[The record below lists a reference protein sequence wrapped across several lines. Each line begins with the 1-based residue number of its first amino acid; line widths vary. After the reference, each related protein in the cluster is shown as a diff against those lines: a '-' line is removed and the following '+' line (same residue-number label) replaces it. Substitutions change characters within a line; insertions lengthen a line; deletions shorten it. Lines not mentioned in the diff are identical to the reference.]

1 MVLSPASAGQAR
13 IGGVPM
19 PPALTALLDGSPD
32 PLLLLDSDRRLIFSN
47 VAAGRVLDANGGFAV
62 ASGRFSPLGPGYLP
76 AARKG
81 IRRDW
86 LFLVHPM
93 FAGASLEPSNES
105 NQRVPHKSVQGIAH
119 DPIELQTVRQSYPTN
134 TAREPI

>member
-1 MVLSPASAGQAR
+1 MALSPASAGQAR

-32 PLLLLDSDRRLIFSN
+32 PVLLLDSDRRLIFSN

-62 ASGRFSPLGPGYLP
+62 ASGRLSPFGPGYLP

-81 IRRDW
+81 IRGDW
-86 LFLVHPM
+86 LLLVHPT
-93 FAGASLEPSNES
+93 FAGASH
-105 NQRVPHKSVQGIAH
+105 RKSVQGIAH
-119 DPIELQTVRQSYPTN
+119 DPIELQAVRQSYPTS
-134 TAREPI
+134 TAREPT

>member
-1 MVLSPASAGQAR
+1 
-13 IGGVPM
+13 M

-47 VAAGRVLDANGGFAV
+47 VAAGRVLDADGGFAV
-62 ASGRFSPLGPGYLP
+62 AGGQVSPLGPGYLRTD
-76 AARKG
+76 RKG

-93 FAGASLEPSNES
+93 FAGASQAYATS
-105 NQRVPHKSVQGIAH
+105 
-119 DPIELQTVRQSYPTN
+119 
-134 TAREPI
+134 TARELT